1 MLEQHSPHSPH
12 TMTNGN
18 RGSNRANKSDRTY
31 NKLVFLM
38 GDIKSGRKTE
48 IFFHIYFFSTSFLF
62 NHVQRASAKRHDK
75 FLFLF
80 RDI

>member
-1 MLEQHSPHSPH
+1 MPVHSPHTPH

-48 IFFHIYFFSTSFLF
+48 IFILIIFAFFVVPF
-62 NHVQRASAKRHDK
+62 NHVDRASAKPTR
-75 FLFLF
+75 
-80 RDI
+80 